1 QWNMYVPVFLKTT
14 SILAF
19 CPGSRDITSFLPL
32 ISSEGFFPSTDKTLN
47 CVRWIWHGCFIRP
60 ILCLTFSISQFSLR
74 FTFCVK
80 SILLGSNFLPL
91 IVTLSSIPSNLIFL
105 STFGVVSLLVLF
117 SLLII
122 GKITV
127 SSLSTRLTFSSF
139 ILDKSIT
146 ISFLAEG

>member
-1 QWNMYVPVFLKTT
+1 LIICYVTLY
-14 SILAF
+14 L
-19 CPGSRDITSFLPL
+19 ITSPHVSTFSHPTAITCLLYL

-47 CVRWIWHGCFIRP
+47 CVPWIWNGCFIPP
-60 ILCLTFSISQFSLR
+60 ILSLTCSISQVSLR

-146 ISFLAEG
+146 ISFLA

>member
-1 QWNMYVPVFLKTT
+1 M
-14 SILAF
+14 
-19 CPGSRDITSFLPL
+19 
-32 ISSEGFFPSTDKTLN
+32 
-47 CVRWIWHGCFIRP
+47 
-60 ILCLTFSISQFSLR
+60 
-74 FTFCVK
+74 
-80 SILLGSNFLPL
+80 PL

-146 ISFLAEG
+146 ISFLAEGAKLISFNFLVFSKWPPSEAMYSKL

>member
-1 QWNMYVPVFLKTT
+1 
-14 SILAF
+14 
-19 CPGSRDITSFLPL
+19 
-32 ISSEGFFPSTDKTLN
+32 
-47 CVRWIWHGCFIRP
+47 
-60 ILCLTFSISQFSLR
+60 
-74 FTFCVK
+74 FCVK

-127 SSLSTRLTFSSF
+127 SSFSTSLTFFSF
-139 ILDKSIT
+139 ILINSI
-146 ISFLAEG
+146 IFSFFVLVVNYFFFVYNWLNYCFIIINKIDFFFFHFI

>member
-1 QWNMYVPVFLKTT
+1 
-14 SILAF
+14 
-19 CPGSRDITSFLPL
+19 
-32 ISSEGFFPSTDKTLN
+32 SSGGFFPSTDKTLN
-47 CVRWIWHGCFIRP
+47 CVPWIWNGCFIPP
-60 ILCLTFSISQFSLR
+60 ILSLSFSISQVSFR

-80 SILLGSNFLPL
+80 SILLGLNFLLL
-91 IVTLSSIPSNLIFL
+91 IVTLSYISCYFIIL
-105 STFGVVSLLVLF
+105 STFCIVYLLVLF

-146 ISFLAEG
+146 ISFLAEGAKLISFNFLVFSKWPPSEAIYSKL